1 MKNFCLALLMALL
14 LMVPSAQAQ
23 VKLHFATQQEARE
36 MIIES
41 DAYTEGWGQ
50 FDIDCRALHP
60 HATREQLLSFM
71 QNQCL
76 DFTPAEEDSVRSSLN
91 RILARAEREGYYLPL
106 PDEIVFV
113 KTTMHEEGDA
123 LGYTRR
129 NCIYLCPN
137 LCEVKNLDRL
147 VSHELFHI
155 LTRSSLAFKKRMY
168 KTIDFKLLKESI
180 SFPQDIIDK
189 RISNPDISKYDAYA
203 RLTLAGKERPCT
215 MMIYT
220 DKCYMGGSF
229 FDYIKIGFIPLD
241 RHHRPVVKDGHT
253 VIYPMKACRDFYKKV
268 GFNTGYVI
276 NPEECLADNFSIVM
290 TRQGNTPLMPTPALI
305 EAIKKALRKH

>member
-1 MKNFCLALLMALL
+1 MKKTCLALLMALS
-14 LMVPSAQAQ
+14 LMVPSALAQ

-41 DAYTEGWGQ
+41 DAYTESWGQ

-71 QNQCL
+71 QSQCL
-76 DFTPAEEDSVRSSLN
+76 DFTPAEEDSVRNSLN
-91 RILARAEREGYYLPL
+91 RILARAGSEGYYLPL

-147 VSHELFHI
+147 VSH
-155 LTRSSLAFKKRMY
+155 
-168 KTIDFKLLKESI
+168 
-180 SFPQDIIDK
+180 
-189 RISNPDISKYDAYA
+189 
-203 RLTLAGKERPCT
+203 
-215 MMIYT
+215 
-220 DKCYMGGSF
+220 
-229 FDYIKIGFIPLD
+229 
-241 RHHRPVVKDGHT
+241 
-253 VIYPMKACRDFYKKV
+253 
-268 GFNTGYVI
+268 
-276 NPEECLADNFSIVM
+276 
-290 TRQGNTPLMPTPALI
+290 
-305 EAIKKALRKH
+305 